1 MSIVRRNGEGK
12 LKPDWS
18 VIVTLFLFL
27 AGGVTSSLGAYYAVT
42 ADLQHQRYRLSV
54 VEQTAS
60 TLTASVA
67 TIQLK
72 DAGDSVAF
80 SAACSTLNEI
90 KKQVDEIRDNQ
101 KRLQR
106 KE

>member
-27 AGGVTSSLGAYYAVT
+27 VGGGTSSLGAYYAIK
-42 ADLQHQRYRLSV
+42 ADLQHQGYRLSV
-54 VEQTAS
+54 VEHTTAA
-60 TLTASVA
+60 LTASVA

-80 SAACSTLNEI
+80 SAACNTLNDI
-90 KKQVDEIRDNQ
+90 KAQVDEIRTNQ